1 MTPTLST
8 TTTTTC
14 SALVASPLTSL
25 TTKVNRFLVG
35 VFDDTVLKPEDIP
48 GLAEANLS
56 KLKLHGDVT
65 TKIQLLGEFF
75 KQNANSDDFA
85 KWLTN
90 DIGIQDQW
98 SQKVARAFARRTEGE
113 VMSKATECTP
123 VTNLASMASAVVSK
137 TFMQEPLRT
146 DKLQPK
152 MVPGIGPK
160 SVEYLIKEGVDSV
173 CVLMGH
179 YLAMGRDDAM
189 FKKFLVESGCDPGN
203 LSKHEVINSFRQK
216 SDLFVSSDDGIVT
229 TAGKEQRPGGLPRV
243 MEEGDDDE
251 GTSNTKANLH
261 ATRFNED
268 HANGKHSTV
277 TNVNVDVGGFS
288 VGMMM
293 GIFGTILALIL
304 AVYFRLM
311 AQHQDV
317 HFSSQLPH

>member
-14 SALVASPLTSL
+14 STPASL

-146 DKLQPK
+146 DQLQPK
-152 MVPGIGPK
+152 MVP
-160 SVEYLIKEGVDSV
+160 
-173 CVLMGH
+173 
-179 YLAMGRDDAM
+179 
-189 FKKFLVESGCDPGN
+189 
-203 LSKHEVINSFRQK
+203 
-216 SDLFVSSDDGIVT
+216 
-229 TAGKEQRPGGLPRV
+229 
-243 MEEGDDDE
+243 
-251 GTSNTKANLH
+251 
-261 ATRFNED
+261 
-268 HANGKHSTV
+268 ST
-277 TNVNVDVGGFS
+277 
-288 VGMMM
+288 
-293 GIFGTILALIL
+293 L
-304 AVYFRLM
+304 R
-311 AQHQDV
+311 
-317 HFSSQLPH
+317 